1 MPDSRRRIAVL
12 GSTGSIGRQTLDVVR
27 AFPEH
32 FKVVALVA
40 RSNVE
45 LLAEQAR
52 EFAPEVVACTDE
64 APETVAR
71 LRETLPRATHGI
83 ETLTAAATHPDVEM
97 VVAATSGLV
106 GVLPTLAAIRAGK
119 IIALANKET
128 LVMAGHLVIPEA
140 RRLGVEILP
149 IDSEH
154 SALWQCLRGERASE
168 VRRLL
173 VTASGGPFRTMPLSD
188 MARVSVEQALHH
200 PTWTMGPKI
209 TIDSATLM
217 NKGLEVIEAH
227 WLYDMPYEKITV
239 VVHPQS
245 IIHSMIEYVDDAI
258 KMQASLPSMHLPIQ
272 YALGYPDRLNRAD
285 TMLSHPLSWSQVRRL
300 DFEDVDVERFP
311 CLRLAYEAGRRGGT
325 APAVLVGADEQAV
338 ALFLAGKIQ
347 LTEIAELI
355 EMTLARHTVIEQPDL
370 DAVLGASLWAEA
382 EVERLY
388 HERGS
393 RQARTPTDEHVT
405 A

>member
-27 AFPEH
+27 AFPDR
-32 FKVVALVA
+32 FRVVALVA

-52 EFAPEVVACTDE
+52 EFAPEIVACTDE
-64 APETVAR
+64 APETLER
-71 LRETLPRATHGI
+71 LRIELPQALHGD
-83 ETLTAAATHPDVEM
+83 ESLTIAATHPNVEM

-106 GVLPTLAAIRAGK
+106 GVLPTLAAIRARK
-119 IIALANKET
+119 AIALANKET

-140 RRLGVEILP
+140 RRLGVEIFP
-149 IDSEH
+149 VDSEH
-154 SALWQCLRGERASE
+154 GALWQCLRGEQNAE

-173 VTASGGPFRTMPLSD
+173 LTASGGPLRTMPLSQ
-188 MARVSVEQALHH
+188 MASVTVEQAMAH
-200 PTWTMGPKI
+200 PTWRMGPKI

-227 WLYDMPYEKITV
+227 WLFDMPYEKIAV

-245 IIHSMIEYVDDAI
+245 VIHSMVEFVDDSI

-272 YALGYPDRLNRAD
+272 YALSYPDRLDRAGTD
-285 TMLSHPLSWSQVRRL
+285 LAKPLSWTQVRQL
-300 DFEDVDVERFP
+300 DFEDADTERFP

-338 ALFLAGKIQ
+338 KLFLAGKIP
-347 LTEIAELI
+347 LTDIAVLI
-355 EMTLARHTVIEQPDL
+355 ETALARHNVIDEPDL
-370 DAVLGASLWAEA
+370 RALLAASQWAEA
-382 EVERLY
+382 EALRLY
-388 HERGS
+388 HERAS
-393 RQARTPTDEHVT
+393 RTLSTHSVGRGEQ
-405 A
+405 